1 MMVRLKDSM
10 FYHWKLGGHWPT
22 CYISGWVSSH
32 SELIAGNKSYMA
44 EGDVTAIEIWNVSTP
59 ADRKSLKTMSWNT
72 RPERLSIMGTV
83 NFTSDDIQKQTQ
95 ELDGQELKWPT
106 PRFDCR
112 GRVDLTVEITCGSCH
127 LKFDQIFSD
136 PALGPCIVDSHV
148 RRLMLWYL
156 QALSCSS

>member
-1 MMVRLKDSM
+1 M
-10 FYHWKLGGHWPT
+10 FYHWKLKDRWPT

-32 SELIAGNKSYMA
+32 SRLIAGNKSYMA

-83 NFTSDDIQKQTQ
+83 NFTSHDIQEQTP

-106 PRFDCR
+106 PLFDCR

-127 LKFDQIFSD
+127 LQFDQIFSD
-136 PALGPCIVDSHV
+136 PALGLCTVDSHV
-148 RRLMLWYL
+148 RRLM
-156 QALSCSS
+156 S